1 MLKEVVRAM
10 GLEPETILTRE
21 ALAEP
26 HRTYANPQK
35 REEEEVRLL
44 GLALR
49 ENLKKELLASL
60 NSQRVATKVLSCSK
74 ANGIYTNGTRD
85 DNASI
90 SDARRDDNAPNTLT
104 ERPVVHLARR

>member
-1 MLKEVVRAM
+1 MLKEMMRAW
-10 GLEPETILTRE
+10 GLEPEKFLTKE

-26 HRTYANPQK
+26 HRTCANPQE

-60 NSQRVATKVLSCSK
+60 NSQ
-74 ANGIYTNGTRD
+74 
-85 DNASI
+85 
-90 SDARRDDNAPNTLT
+90 
-104 ERPVVHLARR
+104 